1 MTFSFSQSQHERIEI
16 DVHGYERPVSGEY
29 WDDNWLRTDIRVST
43 GKFRG
48 EVYAAIITSEL
59 AAFLSE
65 LRTLH
70 ERLNGSAEFKTIEE
84 QLSLRLVG
92 DGRGHF
98 ELRGEVAD
106 QPGISNRLHFSL
118 QFDQSQLGAAIR
130 ELEQVTSKFPVR
142 AA

>member
-1 MTFSFSQSQHERIEI
+1 MIFSFGQSKHERVEV
-16 DVHGYERPVSGEY
+16 DVHGYERPASGEY
-29 WDDNWLRTDIRVST
+29 YDHNWLRTDVRVSA

-48 EVYAAIITSEL
+48 EVYATIITSEL
-59 AAFLSE
+59 VAFLSE
-65 LRTLH
+65 LRTLY
-70 ERLNGSAEFKTIEE
+70 ERLNGSAEFKTMEE

-92 DGRGHF
+92 DGRGHI

-106 QPGISNRLHFSL
+106 QPGIGNRLHFTL

-130 ELEQVTSKFPVR
+130 ELEQVTSQFPVR